1 MVGERSSARRMN
13 DSRNPPDAA
22 GAEGGGELEIDC
34 FGGGGVG
41 GVNGFG
47 AGFVGNGGNGTEEV
61 FAGVGGTTGG
71 TRGEGAEGAVGPA
84 GIFPCRNSLM
94 TSSMSRKCPSLA
106 NLMKPTSR

>member
-13 DSRNPPDAA
+13 DSRNPPDAG
-22 GAEGGGELEIDC
+22 GAEGGAEADIDC
-34 FGGGGVG
+34 FGGGVG